1 MVEPLIWV
9 LLGRKAGDN
18 TQVLALAD
26 ALGLPYEPKQIS
38 ARSWEL
44 LPHLIFGAT
53 LAGIHQRQSSPL
65 IAPWP
70 DLVITAGRRNEP
82 VARWIQQQSGAC
94 TRLVHLGRPWA
105 ALSRWDLIITT
116 GQYFLPR
123 ADNILH
129 NQLPLLRLQPEQLS
143 AAGEQWLPTLQNLP
157 RPWVALMVGGDSGRF
172 VLTPDK
178 AARLGRQA
186 NRLAE
191 QAGGS
196 LLITDSPR
204 TPAASFESL
213 QQQLTV
219 PTHCFRFGSGGG
231 GGANPYLGYLALA
244 DEFVITGE
252 SMSML
257 AEAASCGKPLHI
269 FDMEDAGSWWRHRHL
284 FRFKPLSHRLAMR
297 LGPQRMRR
305 DIGRIQQLLVGSG
318 AAHWLSDGEPSGS
331 CVAPDAAAELA
342 TTAAR
347 VRQLL
352 QS

>member
-1 MVEPLIWV
+1 MDEPLIWV

-26 ALGLPYEPKQIS
+26 ALGLSYERKQIS

-44 LPHLIFGAT
+44 LPHLLLGAT
-53 LAGIHQRQSSPL
+53 LAGIDQRQSSSL
-65 IAPWP
+65 VAPWP
-70 DLVITAGRRNEP
+70 DLVISAGRRNEP
-82 VARWIQQQSGAC
+82 VARWIQQQSGGHAK
-94 TRLVHLGRPWA
+94 LVHLGRPWS
-105 ALSRWDLIITT
+105 ALARWDLIVTT

-129 NQLPLLRLQPEQLS
+129 NQLPLLRLQSEQLA
-143 AAGEQWLPTLQNLP
+143 AAGEQWLPILKNLP
-157 RPWVALMVGGDSGRF
+157 RPWLALMVGGNSGRF
-172 VLTPDK
+172 VLTSDK

-186 NRLAE
+186 NLLAE

-204 TPAASFESL
+204 TPAASFEAL
-213 QQQLTV
+213 ENQLTV
-219 PTHCFRFGSGGG
+219 PVHCFRFGRTDS
-231 GGANPYLGYLALA
+231 ANPYLGYLALA

-269 FDMEDAGSWWRHRHL
+269 FDMEDAGSWWRHGHQ

-297 LGPQRMRR
+297 WGPQRMRR
-305 DIGRIQQLLVGSG
+305 DIGKIQQLLVASG
-318 AAHWLSDGEPSGS
+318 AAHWLSDGAPSGS
-331 CVAPDAAAELA
+331 CVTPDAAAELA
-342 TTAAR
+342 ATAER
-347 VRQLL
+347 VQQLL
-352 QS
+352 KP